1 MIPRE
6 PIDLDINLILS
17 QKVNLSAVERRCDT
31 LMKRRS
37 VKQRHQ
43 ADWLIKA
50 IEFMDLTTLA
60 GDDTPGRVERI
71 CHKAKNPVRR
81 DILNL
86 LNIQNPISVAAVC
99 VYPELVRTAKS
110 ALRESNIELASV
122 ATGFPT
128 GLVPERTKISEISA
142 AIKNGA
148 SEIDVVINRNKVLTA
163 NWISLYNDVVTYKK
177 ACGSLHLKVI
187 IGAGDLGTLRNVV
200 RASWVSMLAGADFI
214 KTSTG
219 KEPTNATLPVSL
231 VMLRAIRDFHDL
243 TGIKV
248 GFKAAGGISKAKQA
262 INYLILMKEELE
274 EEWLDR
280 NLFRIGASSL
290 LADIERQ
297 LEHFVSGA
305 YSSGNRHPIV

>member
-1 MIPRE
+1 
-6 PIDLDINLILS
+6 
-17 QKVNLSAVERRCDT
+17 VNLSAVERRCDT

-37 VKQRHQ
+37 VKKRYQ
-43 ADWLIKA
+43 ADWLLKA

-60 GDDTPGRVERI
+60 GDDTPGRVARI
-71 CHKAKNPVRR
+71 CHKARTPVRN
-81 DILNL
+81 DILDYL
-86 LNIQNPISVAAVC
+86 QIPKPFSVAAVC
-99 VYPELVRTAKS
+99 VYPELIRTAKS
-110 ALRESNIELASV
+110 ALEQSDIGLASV

-128 GLVPERTKISEISA
+128 GLVPERTKISEINA
-142 AIKNGA
+142 AIRNGA

-163 NWISLYNDVVTYKK
+163 NWVSLYNDIRAYKK
-177 ACGSLHLKVI
+177 ACGLLHLKVI

-200 RASWVSMLAGADFI
+200 RASWVAMLAGADFI

-231 VMLRAIRDFHDL
+231 VMIRAIRDFHDL

-262 INYLILMKEELE
+262 MNYLILMKEELE
-274 EEWLDR
+274 EAWLDKS
-280 NLFRIGASSL
+280 LFRIGASSL

>member
-1 MIPRE
+1 MTTRE
-6 PIDLDINLILS
+6 PIDLDISLIVS

-37 VKQRHQ
+37 VKKRYQ
-43 ADWLIKA
+43 ADWLLKA

-60 GDDTPGRVERI
+60 GDDTPGRVARI
-71 CHKAKNPVRR
+71 CHKAKTPVRN
-81 DILNL
+81 DILDYL
-86 LNIQNPISVAAVC
+86 QIPKPFSVAAVC
-99 VYPELVRTAKS
+99 VYPALIRAAKS
-110 ALRESNIELASV
+110 ALEQSDIGLASV

-128 GLVPERTKISEISA
+128 GLVPERTKISEINY
-142 AIKNGA
+142 AIRNGA

-163 NWISLYNDVVTYKK
+163 NWVSLYNDIRAYKK
-177 ACGSLHLKVI
+177 ACGLLHLKVI

-200 RASWVSMLAGADFI
+200 RASWVAMLAGADFI

-231 VMLRAIRDFHDL
+231 VMIRAIRDFHDL

-262 INYLILMKEELE
+262 MNYLILMKEELE
-274 EEWLDR
+274 EEWLDKS
-280 NLFRIGASSL
+280 LFRIGASSL

>member
-163 NWISLYNDVVTYKK
+163 NWMSLYNDVVTYKK

>member
-1 MIPRE
+1 M
-6 PIDLDINLILS
+6 
-17 QKVNLSAVERRCDT
+17 NLSAVERRCDT

-37 VKQRHQ
+37 VKKRYQ
-43 ADWLIKA
+43 ADWLLKA

-60 GDDTPGRVERI
+60 GDDTPGRVARI
-71 CHKAKNPVRR
+71 CHKARTPVRN
-81 DILNL
+81 DILDYL
-86 LNIQNPISVAAVC
+86 QTPKPFSVAAVC
-99 VYPELVRTAKS
+99 VYPELIRTAKS
-110 ALRESNIELASV
+110 ALEQSDIGLASV

-128 GLVPERTKISEISA
+128 GLVPERTKISEINA
-142 AIKNGA
+142 AIRNGA

-163 NWISLYNDVVTYKK
+163 NWVSLYNDIRAYKK
-177 ACGSLHLKVI
+177 ACGLLHLKVI

-200 RASWVSMLAGADFI
+200 RASWVAMLAGADFI

-231 VMLRAIRDFHDL
+231 VMIRAIRDFHDL

-262 INYLILMKEELE
+262 MNYLILMKEELE
-274 EEWLDR
+274 EAWLDKS
-280 NLFRIGASSL
+280 LFRIGASSL

>member
-1 MIPRE
+1 MTTRE
-6 PIDLDINLILS
+6 PIDLDISLIVS

-37 VKQRHQ
+37 VKKRYQ
-43 ADWLIKA
+43 ADWLLKA

-60 GDDTPGRVERI
+60 GDDTPGRVARI
-71 CHKAKNPVRR
+71 CHKAKTPVRN
-81 DILNL
+81 DILDYL
-86 LNIQNPISVAAVC
+86 QIPKPFSVAAVC
-99 VYPELVRTAKS
+99 VYPALIRAAKS
-110 ALRESNIELASV
+110 ALEQSDIGLASV

-128 GLVPERTKISEISA
+128 GLVPERTKISEINY
-142 AIKNGA
+142 AIRNGA

-163 NWISLYNDVVTYKK
+163 NWVSLYNDIRAYKK
-177 ACGSLHLKVI
+177 ACGLLHLKVI

-200 RASWVSMLAGADFI
+200 RASWVAMLAGADFI

-231 VMLRAIRDFHDL
+231 VMIRAIRDFHDL

-262 INYLILMKEELE
+262 MNYLILMKEELE
-274 EEWLDR
+274 EAWLDKS
-280 NLFRIGASSL
+280 LFRIGASSL

>member
-1 MIPRE
+1 MTTRE
-6 PIDLDINLILS
+6 PIDLDISLIVS

-37 VKQRHQ
+37 VKKRYQ
-43 ADWLIKA
+43 ADWLLKA

-60 GDDTPGRVERI
+60 GDDTPGRVARI
-71 CHKAKNPVRR
+71 CHKARTPVRN
-81 DILNL
+81 DILDYL
-86 LNIQNPISVAAVC
+86 QIPKPFSVAAVC
-99 VYPELVRTAKS
+99 VYPALIRTAKS
-110 ALRESNIELASV
+110 ALEQSDIGLASV

-128 GLVPERTKISEISA
+128 GLVPERTKISEINA
-142 AIKNGA
+142 AIRNGA

-163 NWISLYNDVVTYKK
+163 NWVSLYNDIRAYKK
-177 ACGSLHLKVI
+177 ACGLLHLKVI

-200 RASWVSMLAGADFI
+200 RASWVAMLAGADFI

-231 VMLRAIRDFHDL
+231 VMIRAIRDFHDL

-262 INYLILMKEELE
+262 MNYLILMKEELE
-274 EEWLDR
+274 EEWLDKS
-280 NLFRIGASSL
+280 LFRIGASSL

>member
-1 MIPRE
+1 MTTRE
-6 PIDLDINLILS
+6 PIDLDISLIVS

-37 VKQRHQ
+37 VKKRYQ
-43 ADWLIKA
+43 ADWLLKA

-60 GDDTPGRVERI
+60 GDDTPGRVARI
-71 CHKAKNPVRR
+71 CHKARTPVRN
-81 DILNL
+81 DILDYL
-86 LNIQNPISVAAVC
+86 QIPKPFSVAAVC
-99 VYPELVRTAKS
+99 VYPELIRTAKS
-110 ALRESNIELASV
+110 ALEQSDIGLASV

-128 GLVPERTKISEISA
+128 GLVPERTKISEINA
-142 AIKNGA
+142 AIRNGA

-163 NWISLYNDVVTYKK
+163 NWVSLYNDIRAYKK
-177 ACGSLHLKVI
+177 ACGLLHLKVI

-200 RASWVSMLAGADFI
+200 RASWVAMLAGADFI

-231 VMLRAIRDFHDL
+231 VMIRAIRDFHDL

-262 INYLILMKEELE
+262 MNYLILMKEELE
-274 EEWLDR
+274 EAWLDKT
-280 NLFRIGASSL
+280 LFRIGASSL

>member
-1 MIPRE
+1 MTTRE
-6 PIDLDINLILS
+6 PIDLDISLIVS

-37 VKQRHQ
+37 VKKRYQ
-43 ADWLIKA
+43 ADWLLKA

-60 GDDTPGRVERI
+60 GDDTPGRVARI
-71 CHKAKNPVRR
+71 CHKAKTPVRN
-81 DILNL
+81 DILDYL
-86 LNIQNPISVAAVC
+86 QIPKPFSVAAVC
-99 VYPELVRTAKS
+99 VYPALIRAAKS
-110 ALRESNIELASV
+110 ALKQSDIGLASV

-128 GLVPERTKISEISA
+128 GLVPERTKISEINA
-142 AIKNGA
+142 AIRNGA

-163 NWISLYNDVVTYKK
+163 NWVSLYNDIRAYKK
-177 ACGSLHLKVI
+177 ACGLLHLKVI

-200 RASWVSMLAGADFI
+200 RASWVAMLAGADFI

-231 VMLRAIRDFHDL
+231 VMIRAIRDFHDL

-262 INYLILMKEELE
+262 MNYLILMKEELE
-274 EEWLDR
+274 EEWLDKS
-280 NLFRIGASSL
+280 LFRIGASSL

>member
-1 MIPRE
+1 M
-6 PIDLDINLILS
+6 
-17 QKVNLSAVERRCDT
+17 NLSAVERRCDT

-37 VKQRHQ
+37 VKKRYQ
-43 ADWLIKA
+43 ADWLLKA

-60 GDDTPGRVERI
+60 GDDTPGRVARI
-71 CHKAKNPVRR
+71 CHKARTPVRN
-81 DILNL
+81 DILDYL
-86 LNIQNPISVAAVC
+86 QIPKPFSVAAVC
-99 VYPELVRTAKS
+99 VYPELIRTAKS
-110 ALRESNIELASV
+110 ALEQSDIGLASV

-128 GLVPERTKISEISA
+128 GLVPERTKISEINA
-142 AIKNGA
+142 AIRNGA

-163 NWISLYNDVVTYKK
+163 NWVSLYNDIRAYKK
-177 ACGSLHLKVI
+177 ACGLLHLKVI

-200 RASWVSMLAGADFI
+200 RASWVAMLAGADFI

-231 VMLRAIRDFHDL
+231 VMIRAIRDFHDL

-262 INYLILMKEELE
+262 MNYLILMKEELE
-274 EEWLDR
+274 EAWLDKS
-280 NLFRIGASSL
+280 LFRIGASSL

>member
-1 MIPRE
+1 MISRE

-37 VKQRHQ
+37 VKKRHQ
-43 ADWLIKA
+43 ADWLLKA

-60 GDDTPGRVERI
+60 GDDTPGRVDRI

-86 LNIQNPISVAAVC
+86 LKIQNPISVAAVC

-128 GLVPERTKISEISA
+128 GLVPERTKISEINA

-163 NWISLYNDVVTYKK
+163 NWMSLYNDVVTYKK

-274 EEWLDR
+274 EEWLDK

>member
-1 MIPRE
+1 MTTRE
-6 PIDLDINLILS
+6 PIDLDISLIVS

-37 VKQRHQ
+37 VKKRYQ
-43 ADWLIKA
+43 ADWLLKA

-60 GDDTPGRVERI
+60 GDDTPGRVARI
-71 CHKAKNPVRR
+71 CHKARNPVRN
-81 DILNL
+81 DILDYL
-86 LNIQNPISVAAVC
+86 QIPKPFSVAAVC
-99 VYPELVRTAKS
+99 VYPELIRTAKS
-110 ALRESNIELASV
+110 ALEQSDIGLASV

-128 GLVPERTKISEISA
+128 GLVPERTKISEINA
-142 AIKNGA
+142 AIRNGA

-163 NWISLYNDVVTYKK
+163 NWVSLYNDIRAYKK
-177 ACGSLHLKVI
+177 ACGLLHLKVI

-200 RASWVSMLAGADFI
+200 RASWVAMLAGADFI

-231 VMLRAIRDFHDL
+231 VMIRAIRDFHDL

-262 INYLILMKEELE
+262 MNYLILMKEELE
-274 EEWLDR
+274 EAWLDKS
-280 NLFRIGASSL
+280 LFRIGASSL

>member
-110 ALRESNIELASV
+110 ALRESSIELASV

-163 NWISLYNDVVTYKK
+163 NWMSLYNDVVTYKK

>member
-1 MIPRE
+1 MPFKE
-6 PIDLDINLILS
+6 SIDLDINLVLS

-31 LMKRRS
+31 LVKRRS
-37 VKQRHQ
+37 VKKKYQ
-43 ADWLIKA
+43 ADWLLKA

-60 GDDTPGRVERI
+60 GDDTPGRVARL
-71 CHKAKNPVRR
+71 CHKARNPVRK
-81 DILNL
+81 DL
-86 LNIQNPISVAAVC
+86 LDYLGRKDALSVAAVC
-99 VYPELVRTAKS
+99 VYPELVRHAKTALEKRS
-110 ALRESNIELASV
+110 IALASV

-128 GLVPERTKISEISA
+128 GLVPERTKISEINA
-142 AIKNGA
+142 AIKQGA
-148 SEIDVVINRNKVLTA
+148 SEIDVVINRNKILTA
-163 NWISLYNDVVTYKK
+163 NWRSLYNDIKAYKK
-177 ACGSLHLKVI
+177 TCGPLHLKVI

-200 RASWVSMLAGADFI
+200 RASWVAMMAGADFI

-231 VMLRAIRDFHDL
+231 VMLRAIRDFYDL

-274 EEWLDR
+274 EEWFDKR
-280 NLFRIGASSL
+280 LFRIGASSL

-297 LEHFVSGA
+297 LEHYVSGA
-305 YSSGNRHPIV
+305 YSAGNRHPIV

>member
-1 MIPRE
+1 MTTRE
-6 PIDLDINLILS
+6 PIDLDISLIVS

-37 VKQRHQ
+37 VKKRYQ
-43 ADWLIKA
+43 ADWLLKA

-60 GDDTPGRVERI
+60 GDDTPGRVARI
-71 CHKAKNPVRR
+71 CHKAKNPVRN
-81 DILNL
+81 DILDYL
-86 LNIQNPISVAAVC
+86 QIPKPFSVAAVC
-99 VYPELVRTAKS
+99 VYPELIRTAKS
-110 ALRESNIELASV
+110 ALEQRDIGLASV

-128 GLVPERTKISEISA
+128 GLVPERTKISEINA
-142 AIKNGA
+142 AIRNGA

-163 NWISLYNDVVTYKK
+163 NWVSLYNDIRAYKK
-177 ACGSLHLKVI
+177 ACGLLHLKVI

-200 RASWVSMLAGADFI
+200 RASWVAMLAGADFI

-231 VMLRAIRDFHDL
+231 VMIRAIRDFHDL

-262 INYLILMKEELE
+262 MNYLILMKEELE
-274 EEWLDR
+274 EAWLDKS
-280 NLFRIGASSL
+280 LFRIGASSL

>member
-1 MIPRE
+1 MTTRE
-6 PIDLDINLILS
+6 TIDLDISLIVS

-37 VKQRHQ
+37 VKKRYQ
-43 ADWLIKA
+43 ADWLLKA

-60 GDDTPGRVERI
+60 GDDTPGRVARI
-71 CHKAKNPVRR
+71 CHKARTPVRN
-81 DILNL
+81 DILDYL
-86 LNIQNPISVAAVC
+86 QIPKPFSVAAVC
-99 VYPELVRTAKS
+99 VYPELIRTAKS
-110 ALRESNIELASV
+110 ALEQSDIGLASV

-128 GLVPERTKISEISA
+128 GLVPERTKISEINA
-142 AIKNGA
+142 AIRNGA

-163 NWISLYNDVVTYKK
+163 NWVSLYNDIRAYKK
-177 ACGSLHLKVI
+177 ACGLLHLKVI

-200 RASWVSMLAGADFI
+200 RASWVAMLAGADFI

-231 VMLRAIRDFHDL
+231 VMIRAIRDFHDL

-262 INYLILMKEELE
+262 MNYLILMKEELE
-274 EEWLDR
+274 EAWLDKS
-280 NLFRIGASSL
+280 LFRIGASSL

>member
-1 MIPRE
+1 MTTRE
-6 PIDLDINLILS
+6 PIDLDISLIVS

-37 VKQRHQ
+37 VKKRYQ
-43 ADWLIKA
+43 ADWLLKA

-60 GDDTPGRVERI
+60 GDDTPGRVARI
-71 CHKAKNPVRR
+71 CHKAKTPVRN
-81 DILNL
+81 DILDYL
-86 LNIQNPISVAAVC
+86 QIPKPFSVAAVC
-99 VYPELVRTAKS
+99 VYPALIRDAKS
-110 ALRESNIELASV
+110 ALEQSDIGLASV

-128 GLVPERTKISEISA
+128 DLVPERTKISEINA
-142 AIKNGA
+142 AIRNGA

-163 NWISLYNDVVTYKK
+163 NWVSLYNDIRAYKK
-177 ACGSLHLKVI
+177 ACGLLHLKVI

-200 RASWVSMLAGADFI
+200 RASWVAMLAGADFI

-231 VMLRAIRDFHDL
+231 VMIRAIRDFHDL

-262 INYLILMKEELE
+262 MNYLILMKEELE
-274 EEWLDR
+274 EEWLDKS
-280 NLFRIGASSL
+280 LFRIGASSL

>member
-86 LNIQNPISVAAVC
+86 LSIQNPISVAAVC

-110 ALRESNIELASV
+110 ALTESNIELASV

-128 GLVPERTKISEISA
+128 GLVPERTKISEINA

-163 NWISLYNDVVTYKK
+163 NWMSLYNDVVTYKK

-274 EEWLDR
+274 EEWLDK

>member
-1 MIPRE
+1 MTTRE
-6 PIDLDINLILS
+6 PIDLDISLIVS

-37 VKQRHQ
+37 VKKRYQ
-43 ADWLIKA
+43 ADWLLKA

-60 GDDTPGRVERI
+60 GDDTPGRVARI
-71 CHKAKNPVRR
+71 CHKAKTPVRN
-81 DILNL
+81 DILDYL
-86 LNIQNPISVAAVC
+86 QIPKPFSVAAVC
-99 VYPELVRTAKS
+99 VYPALIRAAKS
-110 ALRESNIELASV
+110 ALEQSDIGLASV

-128 GLVPERTKISEISA
+128 GLVPERTKISEINA
-142 AIKNGA
+142 AIRNGA

-163 NWISLYNDVVTYKK
+163 NWVSLYNDIRAYKK
-177 ACGSLHLKVI
+177 ACGLLHLKVI

-200 RASWVSMLAGADFI
+200 RASWVAMLAGADFI

-231 VMLRAIRDFHDL
+231 VMIRAIRDFHDL

-262 INYLILMKEELE
+262 MNYLILMKEELE
-274 EEWLDR
+274 EEWLDKS
-280 NLFRIGASSL
+280 LFRIGASSL

>member
-1 MIPRE
+1 MTTRE
-6 PIDLDINLILS
+6 PIDLDISLIVS

-37 VKQRHQ
+37 VKKRYQ
-43 ADWLIKA
+43 ADWLLKA

-60 GDDTPGRVERI
+60 GDDTPGRVARI
-71 CHKAKNPVRR
+71 CHKARTPVRN
-81 DILNL
+81 DILDYL
-86 LNIQNPISVAAVC
+86 QIPKPFSVAAVC
-99 VYPELVRTAKS
+99 VYPELIRTAKS
-110 ALRESNIELASV
+110 ALEQSDIGLASV

-128 GLVPERTKISEISA
+128 GLVPERTKISEINA
-142 AIKNGA
+142 AIRNGA

-163 NWISLYNDVVTYKK
+163 NWVSLYNDIRAYKK
-177 ACGSLHLKVI
+177 ACGLLHLKVI

-200 RASWVSMLAGADFI
+200 RASWVAMLAGADFI

-231 VMLRAIRDFHDL
+231 VMIRAIRDFHDL

-262 INYLILMKEELE
+262 MNYLILMKEELE
-274 EEWLDR
+274 EAWLDKS
-280 NLFRIGASSL
+280 LFRIGASSL

>member
-110 ALRESNIELASV
+110 ALRESSIELASV

-163 NWISLYNDVVTYKK
+163 NWMSLYNDVVTYKK

-280 NLFRIGASSL
+280 NFFRIGASSL

>member
-1 MIPRE
+1 MCIR
-6 PIDLDINLILS
+6 D
-17 QKVNLSAVERRCDT
+17 RY
-31 LMKRRS
+31 
-37 VKQRHQ
+37 Q
-43 ADWLIKA
+43 ADWLLKA

-60 GDDTPGRVERI
+60 GDDTPGRVARI
-71 CHKAKNPVRR
+71 CHKARTPVRN
-81 DILNL
+81 DILDYL
-86 LNIQNPISVAAVC
+86 QIPKPFSVAAVC
-99 VYPELVRTAKS
+99 VYPELIRTAKS
-110 ALRESNIELASV
+110 ALEQSDIGLASV

-128 GLVPERTKISEISA
+128 GLVPERTKISEINA
-142 AIKNGA
+142 AIRNGA

-163 NWISLYNDVVTYKK
+163 NWVSLYNDIRAYKK
-177 ACGSLHLKVI
+177 ACGLLHLKVI

-200 RASWVSMLAGADFI
+200 RASWVAMLAGADFI

-231 VMLRAIRDFHDL
+231 VMIRAIRDFHDL

-262 INYLILMKEELE
+262 MNYLILMKEELE
-274 EEWLDR
+274 EEWLDKS
-280 NLFRIGASSL
+280 LFRIGASSL

>member
-1 MIPRE
+1 
-6 PIDLDINLILS
+6 
-17 QKVNLSAVERRCDT
+17 
-31 LMKRRS
+31 MKRRS
-37 VKQRHQ
+37 VKKRYQ
-43 ADWLIKA
+43 ADWLLKA

-60 GDDTPGRVERI
+60 GDDTPGRVARI
-71 CHKAKNPVRR
+71 CHKARTPVRN
-81 DILNL
+81 DILDYL
-86 LNIQNPISVAAVC
+86 QIPKPFSVAAVC
-99 VYPELVRTAKS
+99 VYPELIRTAKS
-110 ALRESNIELASV
+110 ALEQSDIGLASV

-128 GLVPERTKISEISA
+128 GLVPERTKISEINA
-142 AIKNGA
+142 AIRNGA

-163 NWISLYNDVVTYKK
+163 NWVSLYNDIRAYKK
-177 ACGSLHLKVI
+177 ACGLLHLKVI

-200 RASWVSMLAGADFI
+200 RASWVAMLAGADFI

-231 VMLRAIRDFHDL
+231 VMIRAIRDFHDL

-262 INYLILMKEELE
+262 MNYLILMKEELE
-274 EEWLDR
+274 EAWLDKS
-280 NLFRIGASSL
+280 LFRIGASSL

>member
-1 MIPRE
+1 MILLHMYC
-6 PIDLDINLILS
+6 LD
-17 QKVNLSAVERRCDT
+17 
-31 LMKRRS
+31 
-37 VKQRHQ
+37 
-43 ADWLIKA
+43 A
-50 IEFMDLTTLA
+50 I
-60 GDDTPGRVERI
+60 P
-71 CHKAKNPVRR
+71 HK
-81 DILNL
+81 
-86 LNIQNPISVAAVC
+86 
-99 VYPELVRTAKS
+99 
-110 ALRESNIELASV
+110 
-122 ATGFPT
+122 
-128 GLVPERTKISEISA
+128 
-142 AIKNGA
+142 
-148 SEIDVVINRNKVLTA
+148 
-163 NWISLYNDVVTYKK
+163 
-177 ACGSLHLKVI
+177 GSLHLKVI

-219 KEPTNATLPVSL
+219 KEPTNATLPISL

>member
-1 MIPRE
+1 MPFKE
-6 PIDLDINLILS
+6 SIDLDINLVLS

-31 LMKRRS
+31 LVKRRS
-37 VKQRHQ
+37 VKKKYQ
-43 ADWLIKA
+43 ADWLLKA

-60 GDDTPGRVERI
+60 GDDTPGRVARL
-71 CHKAKNPVRR
+71 CHKARNPVRK
-81 DILNL
+81 DL
-86 LNIQNPISVAAVC
+86 LDHLGKTDALSVAAVC
-99 VYPELVRTAKS
+99 VYPELVRHAKTALEKRS
-110 ALRESNIELASV
+110 IALASV

-128 GLVPERTKISEISA
+128 GLVPERTKISEINA
-142 AIKNGA
+142 AIKQGA
-148 SEIDVVINRNKVLTA
+148 SEIDVVINRNKILTA
-163 NWISLYNDVVTYKK
+163 NWRSLYNDIKAYKK
-177 ACGSLHLKVI
+177 TCGPLHLKVI

-200 RASWVSMLAGADFI
+200 RASWVAMMAGADFI

-231 VMLRAIRDFHDL
+231 VMLRAIRDFYDL

-274 EEWLDR
+274 EEWFDKK
-280 NLFRIGASSL
+280 LFRIGASSL

-297 LEHFVSGA
+297 LEHYVSGA
-305 YSSGNRHPIV
+305 YSAGNRHPIV